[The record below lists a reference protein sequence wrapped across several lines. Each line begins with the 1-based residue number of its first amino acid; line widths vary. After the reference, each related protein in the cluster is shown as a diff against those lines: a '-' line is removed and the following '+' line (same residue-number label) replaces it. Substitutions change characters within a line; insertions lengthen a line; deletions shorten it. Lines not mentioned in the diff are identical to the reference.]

1 MAVSG
6 GAAGGKGERGHMR
19 ILKLEIKRIMKTRR
33 TWVLIAAAFFLSV
46 MMAYLPV
53 TYKYAYS
60 YDETGKETE
69 LNGVEAIQYLKKI
82 RADITGTVTPDKVR
96 KAVENYQACLR
107 EYGVTESYDLPDGV
121 YGQRITPFSPLLR
134 GVKEA
139 FANRDTGM
147 ASSLMNIEPEKV
159 DNYYAECE
167 ERLVSLMNI
176 EQKKHPDIRETAL
189 SMYADVEKPYVYY
202 PGYSSD
208 SMEYV
213 GFLAF
218 LLILISII
226 IAAPVFSSDYQTGA
240 DDILRCTKHGRIR
253 LGIVKAVSTFLITG
267 ILFSVCM
274 ILHILISNAF
284 FGWES
289 LQTSIQI
296 EFSITNLVNWSL
308 GDMQKAVA
316 WAGLLALAA
325 TVSFTLFLSSRC
337 KNVVTSLS
345 IAFVVGLAPVFL
357 SLMMNDS
364 AITLWLH
371 CLLPSNGAAPPDSF
385 LYEALDYKFL
395 KAGSLI
401 LWTPYA
407 MVIFA
412 GIETVLFAIL
422 TVRSYMVYRLKN

>member
-6 GAAGGKGERGHMR
+6 GAAGGKGGSPMR

-33 TWVLIAAAFFLSV
+33 TWLLIAAAFFLSIAL
-46 MMAYLPV
+46 AYLPV
-53 TYKYAYS
+53 TYEYAYS
-60 YDETGKETE
+60 YDETGKRTE
-69 LNGVEAIQYLKKI
+69 LNGVEAIQYLKEI
-82 RADITGTVTPDKVR
+82 RTDITGTVTADKVR
-96 KAVENYQACLR
+96 KAVEDYQACLR
-107 EYGVTESYDLPDGV
+107 EYGVTESYDLPEGV
-121 YGQRITPFSPLLR
+121 YSQRITPFSPLLG

-147 ASSLMNIEPEKV
+147 APTVMQIEPEKV
-159 DNYYAECE
+159 DNFYAECE
-167 ERLVSLMNI
+167 ERLVSLMNM
-176 EQKKHPDIRETAL
+176 EQKEHPDIREAAQ
-189 SMYADVEKPYVYY
+189 SMYANVEKPYVYY
-202 PGYSSD
+202 PGYSSNA
-208 SMEYV
+208 MEYV

-240 DDILRCTKHGRIR
+240 DDILRCTKHGRFR
-253 LGIVKAVSTFLITG
+253 LGVVKAVSAFLITG

-274 ILHILISNAF
+274 VLHIFISNAF

-316 WAGLLALAA
+316 WVGLLALAA
-325 TVSFTLFLSSRC
+325 TVSFTLFVSSRS
-337 KNVVTSLS
+337 KNVVTSLL
-345 IAFVVGLAPVFL
+345 IAFVVCLAPVFL
-357 SLMMNDS
+357 SLMLNDS
-364 AITLWLH
+364 AVTLWLH

-385 LYEALDYKFL
+385 LYQALDYKFL

-401 LWTPYA
+401 LWSPYA

-412 GIETVLFAIL
+412 GIEAVLFAVL
-422 TVRSYMVYRLKN
+422 TVRSYIVYRMKN

>member
-1 MAVSG
+1 
-6 GAAGGKGERGHMR
+6 MR

-53 TYKYAYS
+53 TYVYGNI
-60 YDETGKETE
+60 YDETGKATE
-69 LNGVEAIQYLKKI
+69 IRGVEAIQYLKEI
-82 RADITGTVTPDKVR
+82 QADVTGAVTPDKVQ
-96 KAVENYQACLR
+96 KAVEDYQACLR

-121 YGQRITPFSPLLR
+121 YGQRITPFSPLLH
-134 GVKEA
+134 GVREA
-139 FANRDTGM
+139 FANRDTGV
-147 ASSLMNIEPEKV
+147 APSLMNIDPEKV

-167 ERLVSLMNI
+167 ERLASLMNM
-176 EQKKHPDIRETAL
+176 EQKEYPDIREAAL
-189 SMYADVEKPYVYY
+189 SMYADVEKPYVFY
-202 PGYSSD
+202 PGYTSD
-208 SMEYV
+208 AMEYV

-218 LLILISII
+218 LLILISVI

-253 LGIVKAVSTFLITG
+253 LGVMKAVSTFLITG

-274 ILHILISNAF
+274 IVHVLISNSF

-289 LQTSIQI
+289 LQTSIQMK
-296 EFSITNLVNWSL
+296 FSITNLVNWSF
-308 GDMQKAVA
+308 GDMQKGIV
-316 WAGLLALAA
+316 WAGLLALVAS
-325 TVSFTLFLSSRC
+325 VSFTLFLSSRC

-345 IAFVVGLAPVFL
+345 IAFVVCLAPVFL
-357 SLMMNDS
+357 SLMLNDS
-364 AITLWLH
+364 VLTLWLH

-385 LYEALDYKFL
+385 LYAATDYKFL
-395 KAGSLI
+395 KVGSLI
-401 LWTPYA
+401 LWSPYA

-422 TVRSYMVYRLKN
+422 TVRSYIMYRMKN